1 MTNCYECDKKCRKP
15 PYTCS
20 GKPEPDFLTAAQRR
34 AHERAYRRGETNWS
48 APFEP
53 WVVRTWAKRMDETGG
68 FERADEMR
76 ERMRINIAIANDTSL
91 TTKQKINKITNR
103 TTHKRKS

>member
-1 MTNCYECDKKCRKP
+1 MTNCNECSKTCRKP

-20 GKPEPDFLTAAQRR
+20 GKLEPDYLTAAQRR
-34 AHERAYRRGETNWS
+34 AHDRAFERGETNWRT
-48 APFEP
+48 PFEP
-53 WVVRTWAKRMDETGG
+53 WVVRSWAKHMDETGA
-68 FERADEMR
+68 FERVDKMR
-76 ERMRINIAIANDTSL
+76 EGMRINVAIANDTSL